1 MTLFGGALGEDGVHR
16 FPVRVYF
23 EDTDFSTNV
32 YHAAYLK
39 FFERART
46 EFLRAQGIHHS
57 ELIAEGLAFAVRE
70 MTISYDRPAHIDD
83 LLEVT
88 TVMAEA
94 GGARFLL
101 GQTLLRGE
109 ETICRAKVLAVLLN
123 ERGRPVRLPERL
135 RKLLLVDNAQG
146 GGQ

>member
-1 MTLFGGALGEDGVHR
+1 MTTFGGEIGHDGVHR

-46 EFLRAQGIHHS
+46 EFLRAHGIHHS

-70 MTISYDRPAHIDD
+70 MTISYERPAHIDD
-83 LLEVT
+83 LLDVE

-94 GGARFLL
+94 GGARFVLDQAL
-101 GQTLLRGE
+101 RRDGQV
-109 ETICRAKVLAVLLN
+109 ICRAKVVAVLLN
-123 ERGRPVRLPERL
+123 QSGRPVRLPARL
-135 RKLLLVDNAQG
+135 RGFLAVGIKKG
-146 GGQ
+146 GS

>member
-1 MTLFGGALGEDGVHR
+1 MTVFGGTLGPDGVHR

-46 EFLRAQGIHHS
+46 EFLRAHSIHHS

-70 MTISYDRPAHIDD
+70 MTISYDRPARIDD
-83 LLEVT
+83 LLEVET
-88 TVMAEA
+88 RMEEA
-94 GGARFLL
+94 GGARFVLD
-101 GQTLLRGE
+101 QALLRDG
-109 ETICRAKVLAVLLN
+109 ETICRARVVAVLLN
-123 ERGRPVRLPERL
+123 EKGRPVRLPARL
-135 RKLLLVDNAQG
+135 RGLLG
-146 GGQ
+146 RT

>member
-1 MTLFGGALGEDGVHR
+1 MSVFGGEIGPDGVHR

-46 EFLRAQGIHHS
+46 EFLRAHGIHHS
-57 ELIAEGLAFAVRE
+57 ELIAQGLAFAVRE

-83 LLEVT
+83 LLEVET
-88 TVMAEA
+88 QMDEA
-94 GGARFLL
+94 RGARFALVQSI
-101 GQTLLRGE
+101 GRHAE
-109 ETICRAKVLAVLLN
+109 IICRAQVQAVLLN
-123 ERGRPVRLPERL
+123 AAGRPVRLPTAL
-135 RKLLLVDNAQG
+135 RALLDRR
-146 GGQ
+146 

>member
-1 MTLFGGALGEDGVHR
+1 MMPFGGEIGADGVHR

-46 EFLRAQGIHHS
+46 EYLRAHGIHHS

-83 LLEVT
+83 LLSVET
-88 TVMAEA
+88 RLSEA
-94 GGARFLL
+94 GGARFVLDQVL
-101 GQTLLRGE
+101 ARDGETLCHAR
-109 ETICRAKVLAVLLN
+109 VVAVLLN
-123 ERGRPVRLPERL
+123 AKGRPVRLPERL
-135 RKLLLVDNAQG
+135 RGLLVAR
-146 GGQ
+146 

>member
-1 MTLFGGALGEDGVHR
+1 MTVFGGEIGPDGVHR

-46 EFLRAQGIHHS
+46 EFLRAHGIHHS
-57 ELIAEGLAFAVRE
+57 ELIADGLAFAVRE

-83 LLEVT
+83 LLEVET
-88 TVMAEA
+88 RVAET
-94 GGARFLL
+94 GGARLVL
-101 GQTLLRGE
+101 GQTLLRDGE
-109 ETICRAKVLAVLLN
+109 VICRAGVTAVLLN
-123 ERGRPVRLPERL
+123 AGGRPVRLPDRL
-135 RKLLLVDNAQG
+135 KGLMAPC
-146 GGQ
+146 

>member
-1 MTLFGGALGEDGVHR
+1 MSVFGGEIGADGIHR

-46 EFLRAQGIHHS
+46 EFLRAHGIHHS
-57 ELIAEGLAFAVRE
+57 QLIAEGLAFAVRE
-70 MTISYDRPAHIDD
+70 MTISYDRPARIDD

-88 TVMAEA
+88 TEMAAA
-94 GGARFLL
+94 GGARFALA
-101 GQTLLRGE
+101 QSMKRDAE
-109 ETICRAKVLAVLLN
+109 IICRAQVQAVLLN
-123 ERGRPVRLPERL
+123 AAGRPVRLPAAL
-135 RKLLLVDNAQG
+135 RALLDRR
-146 GGQ
+146 

>member
-1 MTLFGGALGEDGVHR
+1 MTVFGGEIGPDGVHR

-46 EFLRAQGIHHS
+46 EFLRAHGIHHS
-57 ELIAEGLAFAVRE
+57 ELIADGLAFAVRE

-83 LLEVT
+83 LLEVET
-88 TVMAEA
+88 RVAETA
-94 GGARFLL
+94 GARLVL
-101 GQTLLRGE
+101 AQTLLRDGE
-109 ETICRAKVLAVLLN
+109 AICRAGVTAVLLN
-123 ERGRPVRLPERL
+123 AGGRPVRLPDRL
-135 RKLLLVDNAQG
+135 KGLMATR
-146 GGQ
+146 

>member
-1 MTLFGGALGEDGVHR
+1 MSVFGGEIGADGIHR

-46 EFLRAQGIHHS
+46 EFLRAHGIHHS

-70 MTISYDRPAHIDD
+70 MTISYDKPAHIDD
-83 LLEVT
+83 LLEVRT
-88 TVMAEA
+88 MMAKA
-94 GGARFLL
+94 GGASFVLE
-101 GQTLLRGE
+101 QTLERDG
-109 ETICRAKVLAVLLN
+109 ETICRASVVAVLFN
-123 ERGRPVRLPERL
+123 DKGRPVRLPARL
-135 RKLLLVDNAQG
+135 RGLLAPN
-146 GGQ
+146 